1 MSRIAHAQ
9 VDDLHARVSDFIVN
23 EAELLDERQLDHWF
37 ALFEPEARYRVLPLQ
52 AELDGQPPEASLYII
67 ADDYIRLR
75 ERVESLLGGHSWME
89 QPRSRTRRLVSNVRI
104 KARDGE
110 RITVRSNFVVHQ
122 FRNQESWSFV
132 GQATHLLRDGP
143 ERLSILA
150 RDIRLD
156 HETIGA
162 QRRIS
167 IIL

>member
-1 MSRIAHAQ
+1 
-9 VDDLHARVSDFIVN
+9 
-23 EAELLDERQLDHWF
+23 
-37 ALFEPEARYRVLPLQ
+37 
-52 AELDGQPPEASLYII
+52 
-67 ADDYIRLR
+67 
-75 ERVESLLGGHSWME
+75 ME

-104 KARDGE
+104 KAREGE

-122 FRNQESWSFV
+122 FRNQESWTFV

-143 ERLSILA
+143 DHLSILG